1 MTASGTT
8 MRPRPQPDSLAQLG
22 LGNVDVDVDVDV
34 RQQIVREQQC
44 RVVRSAQ
51 EQKADDADAGDQQLQ
66 QPPLDERGADHREQ
80 VARDEHRREVQRR
93 AAVPQDDNRVENLEL
108 WTRPQPS
115 GIRARDAVA
124 WAKEILA
131 RYDGADTTTLT
142 D

>member
-22 LGNVDVDVDVDV
+22 LGSVGV
-34 RQQIVREQQC
+34 RQQIVRQQQC